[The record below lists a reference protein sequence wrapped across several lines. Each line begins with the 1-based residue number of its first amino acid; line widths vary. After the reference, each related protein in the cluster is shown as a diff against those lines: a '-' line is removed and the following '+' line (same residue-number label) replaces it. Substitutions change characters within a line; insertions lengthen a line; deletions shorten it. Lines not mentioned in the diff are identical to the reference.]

1 MRDEDLGLP
10 GSPAGMLELLEARSA
25 RSKGEA
31 GPGVA
36 HLRDRIA
43 QADRL
48 LVAALSLRFYWVSR
62 LLAVKRREGLADV
75 DRAQELKV
83 LREARLRAV
92 ANGLPPDMAE
102 RVLDFII
109 QEGKAALGVP
119 STSARRTPTLPTP
132 EPPGPQVL
140 RRPRAKVQLEKP
152 AARSRRPASR
162 APRRAR
168 EGQAS
173 KGAHR

>member
-1 MRDEDLGLP
+1 MRGEALRLP
-10 GSPAGMLELLEARSA
+10 GSPAGMLELVEARSA
-25 RSKGEA
+25 RLKGET

-62 LLAVKRREGLADV
+62 LLAVKRREGLADI

-102 RVLDFII
+102 RVLDFVI
-109 QEGKAALGVP
+109 QEGKAALGLP
-119 STSARRTPTLPTP
+119 STSSRRSPTIPSGESQAIQDL
-132 EPPGPQVL
+132 Q
-140 RRPRAKVQLEKP
+140 RPRPQARFAAP
-152 AARSRRPASR
+152 AARPRRPSSR
-162 APRRAR
+162 APRPGHKGRSSTGAR
-168 EGQAS
+168 
-173 KGAHR
+173 H